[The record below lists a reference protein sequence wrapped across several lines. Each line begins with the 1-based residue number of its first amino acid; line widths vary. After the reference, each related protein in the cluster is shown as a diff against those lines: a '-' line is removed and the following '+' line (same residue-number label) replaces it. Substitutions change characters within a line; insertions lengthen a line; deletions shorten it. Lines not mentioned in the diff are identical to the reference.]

1 MAPLLGH
8 ARTQRSFETLYHDH
22 VSDVYRYAL
31 AVTGQT
37 SDAEDVTQTTFLNAY
52 RAYARGE
59 RPRKPQNW
67 LLTIAH
73 NVCRQRARFA
83 YYRVREV
90 ELEEDSAEALLP
102 PDDIPTATDIRR
114 ALSHLP
120 FQQRAVLIMREL
132 EGRTHA
138 EIAEMM
144 GLTTQ
149 ATEML
154 AFRAR
159 RALRE
164 QLAGSLTCRE
174 AASALDRQMDG
185 TLDPDSAGLLR
196 AHLRECE
203 DCERLA
209 RRVRAQRVG
218 WRSLAIVPL
227 PSSLATF
234 NHASVIAST
243 GTAAG
248 GAGLGAG
255 VAGMFSKVAAVTI
268 AAATVGGGAYLVKR
282 DLPPLHAQPTQ
293 SAKAHTRHHAP
304 THSAGVAAAA
314 SWHSTPT
321 SATSS
326 APVRH
331 KQVRPAKKGKKHDE
345 VPVVTVPAV
354 PTGASSPPPS
364 QPDDTTTDP
373 GQPPQP
379 DDQTTQADGQTGQTD
394 QTDQSNP
401 TTTPPDD
408 SSQTPT
414 PPEHPNN
421 GVRSHGSPT
430 PPAQPNGNGPQGQ
443 SDATPPSYNK

>member
-1 MAPLLGH
+1 MTPLLGH

-31 AVTGQT
+31 AVTGQP

-90 ELEEDSAEALLP
+90 ELEEDAAEAFVP
-102 PDDIPTATDIRR
+102 PEDVPTAADIRR

-138 EIAEMM
+138 EIADVM

-185 TLDPDSAGLLR
+185 TLDADSAGLLR

-218 WRSLAIVPL
+218 WRALAVVPL

-234 NHASVIAST
+234 NHAYAVATT
-243 GTAAG
+243 GATVG

-255 VAGMFSKVAAVTI
+255 VVAKVAAVTI
-268 AAATVGGGAYLVKR
+268 AAVTVGGGAYFVKR
-282 DLPPLHAQPTQ
+282 ELPPLHAQPTHT
-293 SAKAHTRHHAP
+293 AKSHVRHHRTT
-304 THSAGVAAAA
+304 THSSAVAAAST
-314 SWHSTPT
+314 SWQAAPT
-321 SATSS
+321 AGTISV
-326 APVRH
+326 PVRH
-331 KQVRPAKKGKKHDE
+331 KSAKAAVKKGKKHED
-345 VPVVTVPAV
+345 VPVMTVPAV
-354 PTGASSPPPS
+354 PTGASSPPP
-364 QPDDTTTDP
+364 QEPV
-373 GQPPQP
+373 
-379 DDQTTQADGQTGQTD
+379 DQTTASTDQPVQSDDQSAAPADQTTVQADQQPQPGD
-394 QTDQSNP
+394 P
-401 TTTPPDD
+401 
-408 SSQTPT
+408 SQTPPPT
-414 PPEHPNN
+414 PDTPHPNN

-430 PPAQPNGNGPQGQ
+430 PPATPNGNGPQGQ
-443 SDATPPSYNK
+443 SDATPPAYNK

>member
-1 MAPLLGH
+1 MTSRMT
-8 ARTQRSFETLYHDH
+8 RTQRSFESLYHAH

-90 ELEEDSAEALLP
+90 ELEESSAEALAP
-102 PDDIPTATDIRR
+102 PDDVPTAADIRR
-114 ALSHLP
+114 ALAHLP

-138 EIAEMM
+138 EIAEVM

-164 QLAGSLTCRE
+164 HLADSLTCTQ
-174 AASALDRQMDG
+174 ATSALDRQLDG
-185 TLDPDSAGLLR
+185 TLDAESAGLLR
-196 AHLRECE
+196 AHLRECQ

-209 RRVRAQRVG
+209 RRLRAQQSA
-218 WRSLAIVPL
+218 WKSLAVVPL
-227 PSSLATF
+227 PTSLDTF
-234 NHASVIAST
+234 HGA
-243 GTAAG
+243 GAAG
-248 GAGLGAG
+248 VAGGGAVAGAG
-255 VAGMFSKVAAVTI
+255 VAAKVASVTL
-268 AAATVGGGAYLVKR
+268 AALSVGTSAYFVK
-282 DLPPLHAQPTQ
+282 LQIGPLHP
-293 SAKAHTRHHAP
+293 
-304 THSAGVAAAA
+304 
-314 SWHSTPT
+314 
-321 SATSS
+321 
-326 APVRH
+326 
-331 KQVRPAKKGKKHDE
+331 RPAKPHTTHVRRHATKH
-345 VPVVTVPAV
+345 VAVSHARWTAPAIAAQVPATTAPPVKHHHSPAATAPV
-354 PTGASSPPPS
+354 PPAGTVTAGPPV
-364 QPDDTTTDP
+364 QPVAPT
-373 GQPPQP
+373 
-379 DDQTTQADGQTGQTD
+379 QTD
-394 QTDQSNP
+394 QIDQIDQIDQS
-401 TTTPPDD
+401 TPPDGSTPAAD
-408 SSQTPT
+408 AAQPVDPAQTT
-414 PPEHPNN
+414 TTTSEHGNQ

-430 PPAQPNGNGPQGQ
+430 PPAQPNGDGPQGK
-443 SDATPPSYNK
+443 SAATPPPYVDHK

>member
-1 MAPLLGH
+1 MT
-8 ARTQRSFETLYHDH
+8 RTQRSFETLYQTH

-31 AVTGQT
+31 AVTGQV
-37 SDAEDVTQTTFLNAY
+37 SDAEDVTQTTFMNAY

-67 LLTIAH
+67 LITIAH

-83 YYRVREV
+83 YYRVHEV
-90 ELEEDSAEALLP
+90 ELEENSVEAFAP
-102 PDDIPTATDIRR
+102 PDDVPTAGDIRR

-138 EIAEMM
+138 EIAEVM

-164 QLAGSLTCRE
+164 QLADSLTCTQ

-185 TLDPDSAGLLR
+185 TLDRDSVGRLR

-209 RRVRAQRVG
+209 RRMRAQRVG
-218 WRSLAIVPL
+218 WRGLAIVQL
-227 PSSLATF
+227 PTSLATF
-234 NHASVIAST
+234 NHGSALANG
-243 GTAAG
+243 GTAIG

-255 VAGMFSKVAAVTI
+255 VVAKVAAVTI

-282 DLPPLHAQPTQ
+282 DLPPLHQHARHTPT
-293 SAKAHTRHHAP
+293 AHPHRHTTPH
-304 THSAGVAAAA
+304 AAAVA
-314 SWHSTPT
+314 FVSSWHAASTAGT
-321 SATSS
+321 SAL
-326 APVRH
+326 PVRH
-331 KQVRPAKKGKKHDE
+331 KAPVKKGKNHDADASSI
-345 VPVVTVPAV
+345 VPIPDV
-354 PTGASSPPPS
+354 PTGSDVP
-364 QPDDTTTDP
+364 
-373 GQPPQP
+373 PPQP
-379 DDQTTQADGQTGQTD
+379 AEPTQPDQPAQGDPASAGPDGQASEPATQPEQAPQPMD
-394 QTDQSNP
+394 SPQSP
-401 TTTPPDD
+401 APRPG
-408 SSQTPT
+408 SQ
-414 PPEHPNN
+414 
-421 GVRSHGSPT
+421 GVRAHGSPT
-430 PPAQPNGNGPQGQ
+430 PPAEPNGDGPQGK
-443 SDATPPSYNK
+443 SDATPPPFYGPGTR